1 MLATLQPV
9 GYLVI
14 AARGGAAEG
23 DRQRRGK
30 CDTRE
35 RQGEDEDQRNR
46 RSPVFSVYRGGP
58 SHSAR
63 MVVQAC
69 NENVTGYN
77 RSNSSRARHVL
88 PAAHQTQ
95 REGDFSWTYL

>member
-1 MLATLQPV
+1 V
-9 GYLVI
+9 GHLLI

-23 DRQRRGK
+23 DRERRGK

-35 RQGEDEDQRNR
+35 RQGEDEDQGNR
-46 RSPVFSVYRGGP
+46 RSPLFSLLRGGP

-69 NENVTGYN
+69 NENVTAVAVQI
-77 RSNSSRARHVL
+77 R
-88 PAAHQTQ
+88 PAEGMPFPRPRQTP